1 VVNLQATTTVQQ
13 YNIAIRFHGSLDRL
27 QTSYTSDPSL
37 PPADIIHLLAF
48 GKTEEAANAA
58 PSQSATLGAE
68 SLIASQVTSQ
78 ITDRVQKIAG
88 ISQLSVDP
96 QLSNNGNQQPGARIT
111 VQQRVT
117 SKLFVTFTTDVT
129 TTQNTDVQM
138 QYQLNRKW
146 SVSGVRDWNR
156 GFGIDGRYHKDF

>member
-1 VVNLQATTTVQQ
+1 
-13 YNIAIRFHGSLDRL
+13 
-27 QTSYTSDPSL
+27 
-37 PPADIIHLLAF
+37 LLAF
-48 GKTEEAANAA
+48 GTTEEAANAA
-58 PSQSATLGAE
+58 PATSTTLGAE

-78 ITDRVQKIAG
+78 ITNRVQKVAG

-117 SKLFVTFTTDVT
+117 SKLFITFTTDVT
-129 TTQNTDVQM
+129 TSEDTAVQM
-138 QYQLNRKW
+138 QYQINRKW
-146 SVSGVRDWNR
+146 SVSGVRDWSR